1 MPGRDGRS
9 RNTGASS
16 PAILDCSYNKGNLAQ
31 LNVTGCTSL
40 RVINCMNGGLTGTL
54 DLSSCPILTSVY
66 ANDNKLSE
74 IIVPDVKKLPREFKF
89 DKGVIIRQP
98 DGVRKAL
105 P

>member
-1 MPGRDGRS
+1 M
-9 RNTGASS
+9 
-16 PAILDCSYNKGNLAQ
+16 
-31 LNVTGCTSL
+31 
-40 RVINCMNGGLTGTL
+40 